1 MSNPSED
8 RRIDLEIHRAKAS
21 SDPFAAA
28 MRATRMPMLITDP
41 RQPDNPIVFVN
52 DAFARLTG
60 YTRAETLGRNCRF
73 LQGPGTNV
81 EDVDRMRQA
90 IADRVPVEVELLN
103 YKKDGS
109 IFWNRVLVSPVFD
122 GDDLTYFFASQLDVT
137 RDRIGG
143 LAPDGAD
150 ESEMQRRIADLTAAE
165 ERLHFTL
172 KAGGLGTWTL
182 DVPNQRLVVSALCK
196 ANFGRGPSDEFGYQ
210 DLQSSIH
217 PEDYPR
223 WQQTLRAALEG
234 DGEFHIEYRINL
246 PTGDLRWIEIRAQTR
261 FDDQHRPLTMSGISL
276 DITERKEAEAYRMLV
291 TQEMG
296 HRIKN
301 TLATVQSIV
310 SQSLR
315 AELPSNELRKVVAER
330 IEALS
335 GAHDILAEDDW
346 DVAGLRQ
353 TIERALRPFNA
364 DGRIHYFGPDM
375 EIRHAVS
382 STLTL
387 ALHELAT
394 NAVKY
399 GALSG
404 DDGRVRVEWSLQE
417 EDFVLTWDEIGGPPV
432 TPPTRT
438 GFGSR
443 MIEKV
448 LSATVEGSATVDYRR
463 QGVHYELRAP
473 LMALS
478 GSGPGR
484 GLSISK

>member
-21 SDPFAAA
+21 SDPFAGA

-52 DAFARLTG
+52 DDFARLTG

-73 LQGPGTNV
+73 LQGPGTNA
-81 EDVDRMRQA
+81 EDIDRLRQA

-109 IFWNRVLVSPVFD
+109 IFWNKVLVSPVFD

-143 LAPDGAD
+143 GAPDESG

-165 ERLHFTL
+165 DRLHFTL
-172 KAGGLGTWTL
+172 MAGGLGTWTL

-196 ANFGRGPSDEFGYQ
+196 ANFGRGPSDKFGYQ

-217 PEDYPR
+217 PDDYER
-223 WQQTLRAALEG
+223 WQRTLHAAFEA

-246 PTGDLRWIEIRAQTR
+246 PTGGLRWIEIRAQTR

-276 DITERKEAEAYRMLV
+276 DITERKEAEAYRILV

-330 IEALS
+330 IAALR

-353 TIERALRPFNA
+353 TVERALRSFNA
-364 DGRIHYFGPDM
+364 EGRIHYF
-375 EIRHAVS
+375 
-382 STLTL
+382 
-387 ALHELAT
+387 
-394 NAVKY
+394 
-399 GALSG
+399 
-404 DDGRVRVEWSLQE
+404 
-417 EDFVLTWDEIGGPPV
+417 
-432 TPPTRT
+432 
-438 GFGSR
+438 
-443 MIEKV
+443 
-448 LSATVEGSATVDYRR
+448 
-463 QGVHYELRAP
+463 
-473 LMALS
+473 
-478 GSGPGR
+478 
-484 GLSISK
+484 

>member
-1 MSNPSED
+1 MSNPSEE
-8 RRIDLEIHRAKAS
+8 RRIDLEIHRTKAS

-52 DAFARLTG
+52 DAFGRLTG
-60 YTRAETLGRNCRF
+60 YTREETLGRNCRF

-81 EDVDRMRQA
+81 DDVDRLRQA
-90 IADRVPVEVELLN
+90 IARRVPVEVELLN
-103 YKKDGS
+103 YKKDGG

-137 RDRIGG
+137 KDKIAG
-143 LAPDGAD
+143 LAADGS
-150 ESEMQRRIADLTAAE
+150 SEEDAQRRIADLIAAE
-165 ERLHFTL
+165 DRLHFTL

-182 DVPNQRLVVSALCK
+182 DIQNQRLVVSALCK

-217 PEDYPR
+217 PEDYER
-223 WQQTLRAALEG
+223 WQRTLHAAFES
-234 DGEFHIEYRINL
+234 DGNFHIEYRINL
-246 PTGDLRWIEIRAQTR
+246 PQGGLRWIEIRAKTR
-261 FDDQHRPLTMSGISL
+261 FDDAHRPVTLSGISL
-276 DITERKEAEAYRMLV
+276 DITERKEAEAYRALV
-291 TQEMG
+291 TQEMN

-315 AELPSNELRKVVAER
+315 AELPSNEMRKIVAER

-335 GAHDILAEDDW
+335 GAHDILAENDW

-353 TIERALRPFNA
+353 TVERALRPFNA
-364 DGRIHYFGPDM
+364 DGRIHYFGSDL

-382 STLTL
+382 SALTL

-394 NAVKY
+394 NALKY

-404 DDGRVRVEWSLQE
+404 DSGRVRIEWSVNE
-417 EDFVLTWDEIGGPPV
+417 SEFVLTWDEIGGPEV

-448 LSATVEGSATVDYRR
+448 LSATVEGSAGVEYRP
-463 QGVHYELRAP
+463 QGIHFELRASM
-473 LMALS
+473 MALT
-478 GSGPGR
+478 GSATKNR
-484 GLSISK
+484 